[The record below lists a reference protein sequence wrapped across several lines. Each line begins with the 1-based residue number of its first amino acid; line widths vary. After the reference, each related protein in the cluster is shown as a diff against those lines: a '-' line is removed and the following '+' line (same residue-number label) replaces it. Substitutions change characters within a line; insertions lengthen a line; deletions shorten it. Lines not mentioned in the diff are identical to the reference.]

1 MRNQTKKYIQQLQN
15 VMHSLSLWQ
24 SIPTA
29 ADAFLLIRCLLKNG
43 YNGYLFHVC

>member
-24 SIPTA
+24 SIPPA
-29 ADAFLLIRCLLKNG
+29 ADAFLSEEPFSIDTMSAQEWLQ
-43 YNGYLFHVC
+43 